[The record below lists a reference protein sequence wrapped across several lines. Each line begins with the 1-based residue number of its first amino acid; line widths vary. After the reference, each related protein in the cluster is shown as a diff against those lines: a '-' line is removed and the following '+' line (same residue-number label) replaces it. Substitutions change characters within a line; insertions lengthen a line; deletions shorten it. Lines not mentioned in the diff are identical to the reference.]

1 MLSSPW
7 LPRDHKGFQRGNGE
21 SGYHRKGPKL
31 YSLKLLPRT
40 CPYLLLFSLTT
51 LHPFCFFIPY
61 PVNSRPG
68 SDGWYSNYRHILS
81 YSQCDNMLLA
91 LLPGATASLR
101 MNQTPTSLTQY
112 FVLLGAFFFF
122 FWFKIRLERTDNL
135 GLSLP
140 IYLNLMNFCKVLIRK
155 VLWFLDYPNYSVFNW
170 YYYKSIL
177 TIYLLHWG
185 KQNFHCKIVRVM
197 NTYYR
202 SGRRKGIDRV
212 FQRTRTGSSEE

>member
-81 YSQCDNMLLA
+81 YSQCDNTLLA

-122 FWFKIRLERTDNL
+122 FGLKLDWKGQTIWDWVCPSIWIWWTFVKYWLEKCCD
-135 GLSLP
+135 
-140 IYLNLMNFCKVLIRK
+140 F
-155 VLWFLDYPNYSVFNW
+155 
-170 YYYKSIL
+170 
-177 TIYLLHWG
+177 
-185 KQNFHCKIVRVM
+185 
-197 NTYYR
+197 
-202 SGRRKGIDRV
+202 
-212 FQRTRTGSSEE
+212 